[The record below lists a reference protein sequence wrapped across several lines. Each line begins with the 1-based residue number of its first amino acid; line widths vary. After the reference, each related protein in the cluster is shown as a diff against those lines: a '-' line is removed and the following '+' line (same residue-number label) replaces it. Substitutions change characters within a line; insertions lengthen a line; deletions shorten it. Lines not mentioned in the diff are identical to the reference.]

1 MNVDLDLKPLETRAG
16 SLVEAARR
24 AGADAADTVVAKGV
38 SLSVNTRE
46 GKVEES
52 ERSEADDFSLRV
64 FVGKRSAT
72 VSANILNDTET
83 LAERAV
89 AMARVAPEDDYA
101 GLADADRLAGS
112 FPELDLIDPIQ
123 PDATALTE
131 AALAAEAAGLGV
143 KGVSKSGGAHA
154 ATSLS
159 GLVLATSHGF
169 SGSYLVSRH
178 SLSMTAIAGSG
189 TEMERDYEASIA
201 THRDDLDAPED
212 IGKRAGERTVRRLS
226 PEKLT
231 TRQATVV
238 YEPRV
243 AMSLIRHLTSAIN
256 GASVARKT
264 SFLQESLGERIFAP
278 GIRVADD
285 PKRRRGLRSH
295 PFDGEGVAA
304 EIMTLIDD
312 GVLLSWLL
320 DSASGRELGLATN
333 GRAGRSGG
341 GTSPT
346 AANVTLAA
354 GDKSPGALI
363 ADIDSGLYV
372 TDLIGQGVNGVTGD
386 YSRGAAGFWFEN
398 GELTTPVSEV
408 TIASNLKEMFAR
420 LTPADDLEYRY
431 GIEVPTV
438 AVEGVTIAGL

>member
-1 MNVDLDLKPLETRAG
+1 MNVDLDLKPLEARAG
-16 SLVEAARR
+16 ALVEAARR

-38 SLSVNTRE
+38 SLSVSARD

-72 VSANILNDTET
+72 VSANILDDTSA

-89 AMARVAPEDDYA
+89 AMARVAPEDDFA
-101 GLADADRLAGS
+101 GLADQSLLAAA
-112 FPELDLIDPIQ
+112 FPDLDLIDPIQ
-123 PDATALTE
+123 PDAAALTDT
-131 AALAAEAAGLGV
+131 ALAAEAAGLAV
-143 KGVSKSGGAHA
+143 DGVSKSGGAHA
-154 ATSLS
+154 STSLS

-189 TEMERDYEASIA
+189 TEMERDYEASVA
-201 THRDDLDAPED
+201 TYREDLDAAED

-226 PEKLT
+226 PEKLS

-243 AMSLIRHLTSAIN
+243 AASLVRHFTSAIN

-264 SFLQESLGERIFAP
+264 SFLQNRLGERVFAP
-278 GIRVADD
+278 GIRIIDD
-285 PKRRRGLRSH
+285 PKRRRGMRSH
-295 PFDGEGVAA
+295 PFDGEGVVA
-304 EIMTLIDD
+304 EAIVLAED
-312 GVLLSWLL
+312 GVLKTWLL
-320 DSASGRELGLATN
+320 DSASARELDLVTN

-341 GTSPT
+341 ATTPAST
-346 AANVTLAA
+346 NVTLAA
-354 GDKSPGALI
+354 GDKSPAALMAEI
-363 ADIDSGLYV
+363 GSGLFV

-398 GELTTPVSEV
+398 GEITTPVSEI

-420 LTPADDLEYRY
+420 LTPADDLEYRF

-438 AVEGVTIAGL
+438 AVEGVTIAGR